1 MLKGTTII
9 ELTDV
14 HTGKKEVVEKHNMI
28 TNAVSNLF
36 QPSLGHLTSGATLR
50 DIPLSKV
57 FGGLLLFDREIPED
71 ATQLYAPSG
80 AKLTGHGANGYVNT
94 TTGVKMGTYNTV
106 ESSFDRSTKTFT
118 QVWDFATHQGNGPIG
133 AVCLTSIDAGYG
145 AYGTDRVYAT
155 NIETNGHGNLSFE
168 IFSGSK
174 IFTQP
179 GAKFDNTAPVV
190 TGTNEYLF
198 LFDPENDIVYYFK
211 LVDATTIVINKYR
224 MGVTNYSLF
233 RNGTTLLIPVS
244 TDEITL
250 QLSTPLTGNTTYNYD
265 HADNSLNIICLGGSN
280 VAANASFCITKIDC
294 GTFEVTQRL
303 VYNTSGVAYEG
314 RNGSQGNYSLSA
326 RFAFVHDGY
335 VYTKNGKTIYKVNL
349 ENNSDTVAITFPTE
363 VLEPELALNGVIY
376 YQNRAYD
383 NTTDARTYLLDSTN
397 NNVKTSGNYALT
409 LTRFKDNNSS
419 RYKPSSCTPVKGNTM
434 IYYAGLSGSFHNSN
448 RNQKSADMFFVL
460 ANYLST
466 INNLGTPVQK
476 TADKTMK
483 IRYVIQELDSVRDT
497 DMNTGM

>member
-50 DIPLSKV
+50 DIPISKV
-57 FGGLLLFDREIPED
+57 FGGLLLFDSEIPED

-80 AKLTGHGANGYVNT
+80 VNLTGFGANGYVNT
-94 TTGVKMGTYNTV
+94 TTGVKMGTYNAV

-118 QVWDFATHQGNGPIG
+118 QVWDFATHQGNGPIS

-145 AYGTDRVYAT
+145 AYGTDRIYAA
-155 NIETNGHGNLSFE
+155 NIETNAHGNLSFE

-179 GAKFDNTAPVV
+179 NAKFDNTAPVV

-211 LVDATTIVINKYR
+211 LVNTTTIVINKYR

-233 RNGTTLLIPVS
+233 RNGTDLLIPVS

-250 QLSTPLTGNTTYNYD
+250 QLSTQLTGNTTYNYD
-265 HADNSLNIICLGGSN
+265 HADNSLNIISLGGSN

-294 GTFEVTQRL
+294 DTFEVTQRL
-303 VYNTSGVAYEG
+303 VYNTSGVSYEG
-314 RNGSQGNYSLSA
+314 RHDSQGQPELRA

-335 VYTKNGKTIYKVNL
+335 VYMKNGKTIYKVNL
-349 ENNSDTVAITFPTE
+349 ENNSDTVAITFPTN
-363 VLEPELALNGVIY
+363 VLEPELALNGIIY
-376 YQNRAYD
+376 YQNVVKDSSTAS
-383 NTTDARTYLLDSTN
+383 RTYFLDSTN
-397 NNVKTSGNYALT
+397 NTVKGCGNYAF
-409 LTRFKDNNSS
+409 TRTHIKGSS
-419 RYKPSSCTPVKGNTM
+419 HYHYKPSSCTPVKGNTM
-434 IYYAGLSGSFHNSN
+434 IYYAGLSGSFSGSE
-448 RNQKSADMFFVL
+448 RYQKNADMFFVL

-483 IRYVIQELDSVRDT
+483 IRYVIQELDGV
-497 DMNTGM
+497 